1 MAHSKRFRSARTR
14 PRRQVRRHRIHSS
27 ADPFVSV
34 IIPVL
39 NERRTLARVIERA
52 AQVHPAS
59 EVIVVAN
66 GTTDGS
72 DRIAE
77 KMGARVLRYAIPLGH
92 DKGRSVGAEAAAGRI
107 LLFIDGDIVLPAADL
122 RPFVH
127 AVNNGVD
134 VALNNYQGPVRKHD
148 VHGVVLAK
156 HALNAMLSRQDLGG
170 ASMTAVP
177 HALSR
182 RALELIGSDAV
193 SVPPL
198 AHTMAVVYGLNIR
211 GVHTIDVGRIN
222 RRRVRGLREDPL
234 EPLICQDHMQAIRW
248 LMEQRGPRGGHSD
261 LTRQRERVT

>member
-1 MAHSKRFRSARTR
+1 MAHSKRYRSARTR
-14 PRRQVRRHRIHSS
+14 TRRQVRRYRIHSS
-27 ADPFVSV
+27 SDPFVSV

-52 AQVHPAS
+52 AQVHPAT

-72 DRIAE
+72 DRIAAE
-77 KMGARVLRYAIPLGH
+77 MGARVLRYAIPLGH
-92 DKGRSVGAEAAAGRI
+92 DKGRAVGAEAAAGRI
-107 LLFIDGDIVLPAADL
+107 LLFIDADMVLPAADL

-182 RALELIGSDAV
+182 RALDLIGADAL

-198 AHTMAVVYGLNIR
+198 AHTMAVVYGLDIR
-211 GVHTIDVGRIN
+211 AVHTINVGRMN
-222 RRRVRGLREDPL
+222 RIRVRGLREDPL
-234 EPLICQDHMQAIRW
+234 EPLICQDHLQAIRW

>member
-1 MAHSKRFRSARTR
+1 MAHSKRYRSARKRT
-14 PRRQVRRHRIHSS
+14 RRQVRRYRIHSS
-27 ADPFVSV
+27 SDPLVSV

-39 NERRTLARVIERA
+39 NERRTLARVITRA
-52 AQVHPAS
+52 AQVHPAT

-77 KMGARVLRYAIPLGH
+77 EMGARVLRFGIPLGH
-92 DKGRSVGAEAAAGRI
+92 DKGRTVGARVAAGRI
-107 LLFIDGDIVLPAADL
+107 LLFIDGDIVLPASEL

-170 ASMTAVP
+170 ASLTAVP

-182 RALELIGSDAV
+182 RALDLMGADAL

-198 AHTMAVVYGLNIR
+198 AHTMAIVYGLDVHA
-211 GVHTIDVGRIN
+211 VHTVDVGRMN
-222 RRRVRGLREDPL
+222 RIRVRGPGEDPL
-234 EPLICQDHMQAIRW
+234 EPLICQDHLQAIRW